1 MSVKVLNKENFE
13 ENVLKNENP
22 VVVDFWAP
30 WCGPCRM
37 LSPVVDQVAEE
48 IEGVSFGKVNVDE
61 EKELAS
67 HYGIMSIPALVLF
80 RDGKAV
86 DSMVGFRPKERVV
99 EFSQGEAVKRIVI
112 GYLNSAAGKF
122 DVTLG

>member
-1 MSVKVLNKENFE
+1 MSVITITKENFE
-13 ENVLKNENP
+13 SEVIKSSTPVL
-22 VVVDFWAP
+22 VDFWAP

-48 IEGVSFGKVNVDE
+48 VEEVSFGKVNVDE

-67 HYGIMSIPALVLF
+67 RYGIMSIPALVLF

-86 DSMVGFRPKERVV
+86 DSMVGFRPKERVL
-99 EFSQGEAVKRIVI
+99 EFSKG
-112 GYLNSAAGKF
+112 
-122 DVTLG
+122 